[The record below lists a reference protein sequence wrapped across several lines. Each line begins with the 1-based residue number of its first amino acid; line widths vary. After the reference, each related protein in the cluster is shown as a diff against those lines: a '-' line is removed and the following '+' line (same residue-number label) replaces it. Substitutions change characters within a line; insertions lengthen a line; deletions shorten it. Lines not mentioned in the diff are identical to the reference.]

1 MTALNPRFIVGTR
14 SHDRVL
20 DRIERPRSDRRVALG
35 LARDLL
41 DGHLDPR
48 VGGRQHR
55 VVDLADRQRGVDER
69 PRVARELHDAAPR
82 SVKFRHVRVRPYV
95 RAVTGS
101 LGSSGAW
108 SPSAAT
114 FQRSFGPSV
123 VTIDSV
129 TPRRATGQPSGP
141 EAVLSSL
148 TATPQPHAGR
158 ATYSAAQVRSAVVP
172 G

>member
-1 MTALNPRFIVGTR
+1 
-14 SHDRVL
+14 VL

-69 PRVARELHDAAPR
+69 PRVARELHDAAPALGEVPPR
-82 SVKFRHVRVRPYV
+82 SGAPVRPRGDGVARIV
-95 RAVTGS
+95 RRVEPERRDVPAVVRPERRHDR
-101 LGSSGAW
+101 LGDAPEGDRPAVGAGSGAVVAHGDT
-108 SPSAAT
+108 SAPC
-114 FQRSFGPSV
+114 R
-123 VTIDSV
+123 
-129 TPRRATGQPSGP
+129 
-141 EAVLSSL
+141 
-148 TATPQPHAGR
+148 R
-158 ATYSAAQVRSAVVP
+158 ATYSAAQVRSAVVR